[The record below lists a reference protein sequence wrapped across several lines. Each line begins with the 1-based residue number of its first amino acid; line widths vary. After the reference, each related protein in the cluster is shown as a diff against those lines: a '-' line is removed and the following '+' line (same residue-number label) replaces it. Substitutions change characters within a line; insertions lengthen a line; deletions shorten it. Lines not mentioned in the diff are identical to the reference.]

1 MIYRK
6 IKELKKLP
14 NNPRQIKDSD
24 FDKLCTSIQDN
35 PDYFCARPLILS
47 DRTGELIIIAGN
59 QRYEAA
65 KHLKIKEVPTYLLKD
80 LTEEREK
87 EIIVRDN
94 IANGAWD
101 YDILS
106 SEDWGTEQQ
115 LTDWG
120 LDLPVDWG
128 VEELEAEEDDFDI
141 PEDGMDTDIIY
152 GDLFSIGEHRLLC
165 GSATKKK
172 DTEML
177 LNGEKADLI
186 FTDPPYDLEDTYS
199 QNIFDSAK
207 EDSHIFIMN
216 SDRLLIDNVNNGI
229 MWFRKF
235 FAVDFRQ
242 ARLISNNQP
251 MTRVDLIAEFCK
263 GKTKFVNMFD
273 GFSTLIEC
281 AKIHNNNETVNF
293 GHKQAKRIE
302 LPTKFIGHYSN
313 KNEIVV
319 DFFGGSGSTMAAS
332 EQLKRKCYMME
343 LNSRYVEVIVRR
355 MIKLDNTITIK
366 RNGVDETKKWL
377 DKLAELDSN
386 IN

>member
-172 DTEML
+172 DTEKL
-177 LNGEKADLI
+177 LNGEKSDLI
-186 FTDPPYDLEDTYS
+186 FTYPKYYLEDTYS

-302 LPTKFIGHYSN
+302 LPTKFIEHYSN

>member
-1 MIYRK
+1 MMK
-6 IKELKKLP
+6 ISDVKLNP
-14 NNPRQIKDSD
+14 NNPRLIKD
-24 FDKLCTSIQDN
+24 DKFRKLVKSIEEFPKMMALRPIVINADSVVLGGNMRLKALQQLKYKEI
-35 PDYFCARPLILS
+35 PDEWVKRA
-47 DRTGELIIIAGN
+47 E
-59 QRYEAA
+59 
-65 KHLKIKEVPTYLLKD
+65 D
-80 LTEEREK
+80 LTEDEARRF
-87 EIIVRDN
+87 IIADN
-94 IANGAWD
+94 VGFGEHDLEVLASDWD
-101 YDILS
+101 AAEL
-106 SEDWGTEQQ
+106 E
-115 LTDWG
+115 DWG

-141 PEDGMDTDIIY
+141 PEDGIDTDIIY

-165 GSATKKK
+165 GSATKKE
-172 DTEML
+172 DTEKL
-177 LNGEKADLI
+177 LNGEKSDLI

>member
-1 MIYRK
+1 MMK
-6 IKELKKLP
+6 ISDVKLNP
-14 NNPRQIKDSD
+14 NNPRLIKD
-24 FDKLCTSIQDN
+24 DKFRKLVKSIEEFPKMMALRPIVINADSVVLGGNMRLKALQQLKYKEI
-35 PDYFCARPLILS
+35 PDEWVKRA
-47 DRTGELIIIAGN
+47 E
-59 QRYEAA
+59 
-65 KHLKIKEVPTYLLKD
+65 D
-80 LTEEREK
+80 LTEDEARRF
-87 EIIVRDN
+87 IIADN
-94 IANGAWD
+94 VGFGEHDWDMLANEWD
-101 YDILS
+101 ADELV
-106 SEDWGTEQQ
+106 
-115 LTDWG
+115 DWG
-120 LDLPVDWG
+120 LDLPTDWG

-172 DTEML
+172 DTERL
-177 LNGEKADLI
+177 LNGEKSDLI

>member
-120 LDLPVDWG
+120 LDLPTDWG

-141 PEDGMDTDIIY
+141 PDTIETDIVL
-152 GDLFSIGEHRLLC
+152 GDLITFEKDGEKLHRLFC
-165 GSATKKK
+165 GDS
-172 DTEML
+172 
-177 LNGEKADLI
+177 
-186 FTDPPYDLEDTYS
+186 TDS
-199 QNIFDSAK
+199 DSVAK
-207 EDSHIFIMN
+207 
-216 SDRLLIDNVNNGI
+216 L
-229 MWFRKF
+229 
-235 FAVDFRQ
+235 
-242 ARLISNNQP
+242 
-251 MTRVDLIAEFCK
+251 
-263 GKTKFVNMFD
+263 
-273 GFSTLIEC
+273 
-281 AKIHNNNETVNF
+281 
-293 GHKQAKRIE
+293 
-302 LPTKFIGHYSN
+302 
-313 KNEIVV
+313 
-319 DFFGGSGSTMAAS
+319 
-332 EQLKRKCYMME
+332 MMG
-343 LNSRYVEVIVRR
+343 
-355 MIKLDNTITIK
+355 IKLIWCLLTLLMI
-366 RNGVDETKKWL
+366 
-377 DKLAELDSN
+377 
-386 IN
+386 

>member
-1 MIYRK
+1 MK
-6 IKELKKLP
+6 LSEIKANP
-14 NNPRQIKDSD
+14 NNPRIIKD
-24 FDKLCTSIQDN
+24 DKFKKLVKSIEEFPKMMN
-35 PDYFCARPLILS
+35 LRPLVINNDNIVLGGNMRLKALKELGYKDLPDGWVKRAS
-47 DRTGELIIIAGN
+47 ELTEDEQRRFIIADNVGFGENDWDMLANEWDEQELI
-59 QRYEAA
+59 
-65 KHLKIKEVPTYLLKD
+65 
-80 LTEEREK
+80 
-87 EIIVRDN
+87 
-94 IANGAWD
+94 
-101 YDILS
+101 
-106 SEDWGTEQQ
+106 
-115 LTDWG
+115 DWG
-120 LDLPVDWG
+120 LDLPSEWG
-128 VEELEAEEDDFDI
+128 GEELEAEEDNFDI

-172 DTEML
+172 DTERL
-177 LNGEKADLI
+177 LNGEKSDLI

>member
-141 PEDGMDTDIIY
+141 PDTIETSIIL
-152 GDLFSIGEHRLLC
+152 GDLIEIGEHRLLC
-165 GSATKKK
+165 GNSTDSDSVAKL
-172 DTEML
+172 MG
-177 LNGEKADLI
+177 GEKADMV
-186 FTDPPYDLEDTYS
+186 FTDPPYDLKENNYDT
-199 QNIFDSAK
+199 NILLFTENAHVFIMHDDKGIIDYLRKSTLEFKQFFVANFGFASPRGN
-207 EDSHIFIMN
+207 DPYLSHI
-216 SDRLLIDNVNNGI
+216 
-229 MWFRKF
+229 
-235 FAVDFRQ
+235 
-242 ARLISNNQP
+242 LISHERN
-251 MTRVDLIAEFCK
+251 
-263 GKTKFVNMFD
+263 GKAIPHKNMHD
-273 GFSTLIEC
+273 GIRSIMPLEYRFRLKDDKTE
-281 AKIHNNNETVNF
+281 
-293 GHKQAKRIE
+293 HKHQKPI
-302 LPTKFIGHYSN
+302 KFIETFISHYSN
-313 KNEIVV
+313 EKNIVF
-319 DFFGGSGSTMAAS
+319 DLFLGSGSTMVAAH
-332 EQLKRKCYMME
+332 QLKRKCYGME
-343 LNSRYVEVIVRR
+343 LDFKYVEVIIQR
-355 MIKLDNTITIK
+355 MLKLDNTLTIK
-366 RNGVDETKKWL
+366 VNGVDETKKYR
-377 DKLAELDSN
+377 N
-386 IN
+386 